1 MILQLKLD
9 ANAFTPDRLRDALA
23 AFVKTAVQPD
33 PTAKITSAWYHR
45 APDGSIFQGGV
56 VKNDNKKTKGVI
68 DLGGELAPGT
78 VPFSTQLEEC
88 EAWVVGTERVY
99 ISVPKEAQPG
109 PIKSIVWIA
118 RNVDH
123 APEIAP
129 RYIGWFAHGR

>member
-1 MILQLKLD
+1 MLMPLPRIDYATHWRRSSKRPFSRTLPPRSPLHGITARQM
-9 ANAFTPDRLRDALA
+9 A
-23 AFVKTAVQPD
+23 ASF
-33 PTAKITSAWYHR
+33 R
-45 APDGSIFQGGV
+45 GGV